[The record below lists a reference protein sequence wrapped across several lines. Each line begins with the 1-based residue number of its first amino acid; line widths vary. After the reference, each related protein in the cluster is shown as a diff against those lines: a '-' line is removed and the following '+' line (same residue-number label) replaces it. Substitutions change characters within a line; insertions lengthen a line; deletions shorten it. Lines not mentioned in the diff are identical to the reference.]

1 MSDSKQTTW
10 AVRSADANH
19 LDFASLPL
27 IGLIG
32 VARTAAEGAA
42 KYGRFNYMLGFPV
55 HDLLNH
61 AIRHIV
67 MFLLG
72 DRSEPHLEHA
82 AWGLL
87 AAIQQ
92 NTLDPELSA
101 PHLLGPGASL
111 TEAVR
116 KVLADNAP
124 ALAAQR
130 RAGVFD
136 ELSRWQIADLKE
148 IRTLLAQ
155 WSLGLVE
162 MANDGSL
169 LSPPVVDCALSSSSK

>member
-1 MSDSKQTTW
+1 MSDAMQATG
-10 AVRSADANH
+10 AVRSTDANH
-19 LDFASLPL
+19 LDFAALPL

-32 VARTAAEGAA
+32 VARTAAEGGA

-61 AIRHIV
+61 AVRHIV

-92 NTLDPELSA
+92 NTLDPGFSA
-101 PHLLGPGASL
+101 SHLLGPGVTLTDEARRHLAENPPATRPDTVEFQALGNWRLAELPEIKISLASRPQPRS
-111 TEAVR
+111 T
-116 KVLADNAP
+116 
-124 ALAAQR
+124 
-130 RAGVFD
+130 
-136 ELSRWQIADLKE
+136 
-148 IRTLLAQ
+148 
-155 WSLGLVE
+155 
-162 MANDGSL
+162 
-169 LSPPVVDCALSSSSK
+169 

>member
-1 MSDSKQTTW
+1 MSDSKAATG

-32 VARTAAEGAA
+32 VARTAAEGGA
-42 KYGRFNYMLGFPV
+42 KYGRFNYMLGFLV

-101 PHLLGPGASL
+101 PQMLGPGATLTDAAKQELAKNAPELSERRKLGDFAEYESWTVADL
-111 TEAVR
+111 TEI
-116 KVLADNAP
+116 
-124 ALAAQR
+124 R
-130 RAGVFD
+130 RLFA
-136 ELSRWQIADLKE
+136 ERSATE
-148 IRTLLAQ
+148 
-155 WSLGLVE
+155 
-162 MANDGSL
+162 
-169 LSPPVVDCALSSSSK
+169 

>member
-1 MSDSKQTTW
+1 MSDSKQPTG

-42 KYGRFNYMLGFPV
+42 KYGRFNYMLGLPV

-87 AAIQQ
+87 AAIQSYA
-92 NTLDPELSA
+92 LDPAFSGL
-101 PHLLGPGASL
+101 HLLGQGATL
-111 TEAVR
+111 TAE
-116 KVLADNAP
+116 VLAHLEREAP
-124 ALAAQR
+124 
-130 RAGVFD
+130 
-136 ELSRWQIADLKE
+136 
-148 IRTLLAQ
+148 LLANGRQ
-155 WSLGLVE
+155 AGEFESVGNWETRLLPEVARILNNRGL
-162 MANDGSL
+162 
-169 LSPPVVDCALSSSSK
+169 

>member
-1 MSDSKQTTW
+1 MSDAKPSTG
-10 AVRSADANH
+10 AVRSSDANH

-82 AWGLL
+82 AWGLM

-101 PHLLGPGASL
+101 PFLLGPGATL
-111 TEAVR
+111 TPAMKANIE
-116 KVLADNAP
+116 LNAP
-124 ALAAQR
+124 DLAAR
-130 RAGVFD
+130 REAGVF
-136 ELSRWQIADLKE
+136 AE
-148 IRTLLAQ
+148 IGEWTLA
-155 WSLGLVE
+155 GLTEVQ
-162 MANDGSL
+162 AIRSAC
-169 LSPPVVDCALSSSSK
+169 V

>member
-1 MSDSKQTTW
+1 MSESSNFSTG

-19 LDFASLPL
+19 LDFTSIPL

-32 VARTAAEGAA
+32 VARTAAEGGA

-92 NTLDPELSA
+92 DTLDPELSA
-101 PHLLGPGASL
+101 PHMLGPGASL
-111 TEAVR
+111 TDAARQNLTKNAPELAVR
-116 KVLADNAP
+116 RTRGEFVAESSWTIHDLGEIHQ
-124 ALAAQR
+124 LVAQR
-130 RAGVFD
+130 HQA
-136 ELSRWQIADLKE
+136 
-148 IRTLLAQ
+148 T
-155 WSLGLVE
+155 
-162 MANDGSL
+162 
-169 LSPPVVDCALSSSSK
+169 

>member
-1 MSDSKQTTW
+1 MSDAKQPTG
-10 AVRSADANH
+10 AVRSSDANH

-92 NTLDPELSA
+92 NALDPEHSA
-101 PHLLGPGASL
+101 PHLLGPGATL
-111 TEAVR
+111 TDAVQQEL
-116 KVLADNAP
+116 KKNAP
-124 ALAAQR
+124 RLASR
-130 RAGVFD
+130 RKKKDFVVAGSWSL
-136 ELSRWQIADLKE
+136 EDLVE
-148 IRTLLAQ
+148 IRQHLKQRQDAD
-155 WSLGLVE
+155 SRSGRAPRVR
-162 MANDGSL
+162 
-169 LSPPVVDCALSSSSK
+169 P